1 METKKLGS
9 WAYLQHTQEAGLG
22 YHVTLFFFAFN
33 ILFFGVV
40 QFFLS
45 ETNYD
50 DCTFSCKLKL

>member
-9 WAYLQHTQEAGLG
+9 WAYLQHTQEAGQG

-45 ETNYD
+45 KTNYD
-50 DCTFSCKLKL
+50 DYTFHVN